1 MFTAKTQRRKAVVIT
16 SFVTPQII
24 AFIASRA
31 SLNGPS
37 GRKGQLRGGPGG
49 RANVLHLRTE

>member
-24 AFIASRA
+24 AFI
-31 SLNGPS
+31 
-37 GRKGQLRGGPGG
+37 KLREPERSEWAQG
-49 RANVLHLRTE
+49 